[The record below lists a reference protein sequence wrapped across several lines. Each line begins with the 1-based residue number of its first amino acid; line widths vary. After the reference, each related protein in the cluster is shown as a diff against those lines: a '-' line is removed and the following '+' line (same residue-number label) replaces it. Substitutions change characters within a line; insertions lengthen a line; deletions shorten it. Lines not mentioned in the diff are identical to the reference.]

1 MKHIIVLT
9 LALLTALG
17 VWSNNAVVIGSD
29 DNEIIAGATVISGC
43 GMILGVTDDNGRLPG
58 INDKDYPLIIRSLG
72 YKELTVTAQGDT
84 IWMASENYSLPEV
97 SVVSGERPITRVI
110 SYVREYSTG
119 ATSTDTIQM
128 FSEYMVQSFHV
139 TKEKVKG
146 YKKGDR
152 KIKPLSTRQY
162 ARYANAKCDSVFIPD
177 RNEDPYYLLS
187 FAKLISEVPGSYN
200 EPKTIRNGAISDTIA
215 GKYGPKLIVTKAR
228 DCYTVRKDALADFQ
242 GHKYSPWILKML
254 GASMDITQ
262 LSQTLVFAPNEKG
275 EYSVLDFISGAY
287 NSHIMAKGKW
297 LRKIF
302 SAKEEVEMDCYVELY
317 PVSVTFHTV
326 SEYKELR
333 EDNSEIPFAIMEK
346 IPPTLPSA
354 TSIINRVSNL

>member
-1 MKHIIVLT
+1 MTLT
-9 LALLTALG
+9 LLTTVG
-17 VWSNNAVVIGSD
+17 GWSKNAVVIGSD
-29 DNEIIAGATVISGC
+29 DNEIIAGATVISGS
-43 GMILGVTDDNGRLPG
+43 GMILGVTDDNGCLPHVSS
-58 INDKDYPLIIRSLG
+58 KDYPLIIRSLG
-72 YKELTVTAQGDT
+72 YKEQTVTAQGDT

-128 FSEYMVQSFHV
+128 FSEYMVQSFHI
-139 TKEKVKG
+139 TGKKVKG

-177 RNEDPYYLLS
+177 KNEEPFYLLS

-200 EPKTIRNGAISDTIA
+200 EPTKIRNGAYSDTIA
-215 GKYGPKLIVTKAR
+215 GKYGPKLIVAKNK

-242 GHKYSPWILKML
+242 GHRFSPWILKIL

-262 LSQTLVFAPNEKG
+262 LSQTLGFVPNDSGK
-275 EYSVLDFISGAY
+275 YTVLDFISGAY
-287 NSHIMAKGKW
+287 NSHIQAKGKW
-297 LRKIF
+297 LRKMF
-302 SAKEEVEMDCYVELY
+302 GAKEEVEMDCYVELY

-333 EDNSEIPFAIMEK
+333 EDKSELPFAIMEN

>member
-1 MKHIIVLT
+1 
-9 LALLTALG
+9 
-17 VWSNNAVVIGSD
+17 
-29 DNEIIAGATVISGC
+29 
-43 GMILGVTDDNGRLPG
+43 
-58 INDKDYPLIIRSLG
+58 
-72 YKELTVTAQGDT
+72 
-84 IWMASENYSLPEV
+84 MASENYSLPEV

-128 FSEYMVQSFHV
+128 FSEYIVQSFHV
-139 TKEKVKG
+139 SKEKVKG

-152 KIKPLSTRQY
+152 KITPLNTRQY

-177 RNEDPYYLLS
+177 KNEDPYYLLS

-200 EPKTIRNGAISDTIA
+200 EPKKIRNGATSDTIA
-215 GKYGPKLIVTKAR
+215 GKYGPKMIVTKNR
-228 DCYTVRKDALADFQ
+228 ECCTVRKDALADFQ

-262 LSQTLVFAPNEKG
+262 LSQTLGFAPNETG